1 MATPNLHSVKKF
13 ESIRM
18 SNRLDPLE
26 GVLGEL
32 QPGLIPG
39 FLAFKDEHRGKT
51 PISLFF
57 FQIQYFPPKA
67 ST

>member
-1 MATPNLHSVKKF
+1 MATPNLHSVKKL

-32 QPGLIPG
+32 QPGLIP
-39 FLAFKDEHRGKT
+39 
-51 PISLFF
+51 
-57 FQIQYFPPKA
+57 
-67 ST
+67 